1 MKKIEFIAEKSYK
14 CFILPNGK
22 IMNLFPFR
30 WDAKI
35 ELESEMYISSDDTEE
50 YEASTLPTIQD
61 LVEQN
66 VIKISTCIRNE
77 HTITFSPR
85 KRVLTK
91 KDIKNIIK
99 EFAENN
105 LSVSEEA
112 IINNYECWLGD
123 LKSGF
128 RDEKN
133 GTHLFTPC
141 RCNPLQFYATTLENH
156 PTCDWQTTYEW

>member
-1 MKKIEFIAEKSYK
+1 MRKLEFITEKSYK

-22 IMNLFPFR
+22 VLNVFPFR

-35 ELESEMYISSDDTEE
+35 DLESEMYIPISDKEE
-50 YEASTLPTIQD
+50 YNNSTLPTIAD
-61 LVEQN
+61 LAKKN
-66 VIKISTCIRNE
+66 IIKVDTCIRFE
-77 HTITFSPR
+77 HSIHFSSR
-85 KRVLTK
+85 KRNLYK

-99 EFAENN
+99 EFAENGLN
-105 LSVSEEA
+105 VTEEA
-112 IINNYECWLGD
+112 IIHNYECWLGD

-133 GTHLFTPC
+133 GSHLFTPC
-141 RCNPLQFYATTLENH
+141 RCNPLQFHATSLEKH